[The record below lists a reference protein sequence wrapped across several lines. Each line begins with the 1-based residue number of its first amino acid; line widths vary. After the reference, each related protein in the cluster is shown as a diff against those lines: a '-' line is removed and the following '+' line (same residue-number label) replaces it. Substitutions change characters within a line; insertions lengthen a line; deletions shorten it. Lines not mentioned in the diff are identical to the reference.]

1 MEGYWPK
8 MSFSLVIICRC
19 KLLLFV
25 SYISLTPKLWK
36 KKKMSILIFWS
47 FNSKY
52 KGRLKRVFTIYCIK
66 CTWKTANG
74 KNSLHSLRTVQ
85 QLRPDWHTYKHISY
99 SLDCMIVISIFKPV
113 WLEALER
120 CKLEQYT
127 LLAGGRPTYSCYISR
142 HQKTKTPHKP

>member
-1 MEGYWPK
+1 MLATLA
-8 MSFSLVIICRC
+8 SLQN
-19 KLLLFV
+19 
-25 SYISLTPKLWK
+25 YE

-52 KGRLKRVFTIYCIK
+52 KGQLKRVFTIYCIK

-99 SLDCMIVISIFKPV
+99 SLDCMIVISVFKPV

-142 HQKTKTPHKP
+142 HQKTKTTKKKPTIHHHRNQFNLTR